1 MGVVAFAES
10 LLVIP
15 KVYNMYIINQ
25 TLIENCGYDV
35 QEVILDLIHQEKA
48 TNAPVGVNILKN
60 EIMSPV
66 LLGVYDN
73 YVMKKQWLH
82 IAPTL
87 A

>member
-15 KVYNMYIINQ
+15 K